1 MFQSKQNS
9 GKFQFFFLSLT
20 YFKEILSLLFLACSN
35 VKIITLRETSCHDMK
50 HQGNSLFATRTTHG
64 KKLSRRENL
73 FSKHVTLIQDEANSN
88 VCSLGR
94 VLKYVHKKRT

>member
-9 GKFQFFFLSLT
+9 AKFQFFFLSLT

-50 HQGNSLFATRTTHG
+50 HQGNSLFATRTTHE
-64 KKLSRRENL
+64 KKTLSRRENL
-73 FSKHVTLIQDEANSN
+73 FSKHVTLIQDEVNSN
-88 VCSLGR
+88 V
-94 VLKYVHKKRT
+94 LKEVHKKRT